1 MQLTNKTVLLTG
13 ANGGLGQALIHA
25 LLDAGVAKVYAA
37 CRVPERLTS
46 SDPRVVPLTLDVT
59 SAVQIATVRRLTKD
73 VDVLIN
79 NAGLNR
85 QQRLLDTAEP
95 GAAEAE
101 MAVNY
106 FATLHLCRA
115 YATLLRERQGAIVN
129 VLSILARVALPAMG
143 SLCASKAAALRLTE
157 SLRAELAAD
166 QVQVMAVLPG
176 VIDTA
181 MSHDFPGPKASPEDI
196 AQAIVDGLIAGATTL
211 YPDPMAQQVAQG
223 LAADREA
230 TVGGFAAFL

>member
-1 MQLTNKTVLLTG
+1 MQISNKTVLLTG
-13 ANGGLGQALIHA
+13 ANGGLGLALIGA
-25 LLDAGVAKVYAA
+25 LLDAGVSRIYAA
-37 CRVPERLTS
+37 CRDPVVLS
-46 SDPRVVPLTLDVT
+46 VDDPRVVPVALDVT
-59 SAVQIATVRRLTKD
+59 DTLQIARVRREFAD
-73 VDVLIN
+73 VDMLIN

-85 QQRLLDTAEP
+85 QQRLLDAVESC
-95 GAAEAE
+95 AAEAE

-106 FATLHLCRA
+106 FGTLHLSRA
-115 YATLLRERQGAIVN
+115 YADVLRERQGAVVN

-157 SLRAELAAD
+157 SLRAELASA

-181 MSHDFPGPKASPEDI
+181 MSRDFPGPKASPRVI
-196 AQAIVDGLIAGATTL
+196 AQAIVDGLREGTTTL
-211 YPDPMAQQVAQG
+211 YPDPMAQGVAQG

-230 TVGGFAAFL
+230 TVAGFAVYL